1 MTEPL
6 DSGRSQ
12 AGLVRALGRWD
23 LTSLV
28 VNSVI
33 GSGIFG
39 LPAILLGLVGGLSPL
54 AYLAAGAGMAVII
67 VCFAEVASRFREA
80 GGPYL
85 YAREAFGQFVGLQ
98 IGWIAWLVRLTSA
111 GANSNLFVVYL
122 GELWQPANEP
132 VVRIV
137 LLTSMF
143 GFLAVINY
151 RGVRHGAL
159 LSDLFVVAKLV
170 PLAVF
175 ILVGLFFLRGE
186 NFQLAKAA
194 GLSDWSQALL
204 LLVFAYGGFEQVL
217 MPASEARE
225 PKRDMPFALLTGLA
239 VVATVYLLIQV
250 VVVGTLA
257 SGAVTERPLAMAARG
272 FLGVAGAWLLSV
284 GALISTYGWMS
295 GGILAAPRLTF
306 ALGERGDF
314 PAFFAAVHPRFRTP
328 HVSILLFVGLSWALA
343 VAGTFAWNVTLS
355 AVARLLT
362 YAATCVALLVFR
374 RRFSEAPVFRAPAG
388 TVLALL
394 GIGFCVVLLLRMGRA
409 ELIILGVTMALG
421 GATWLWARRRVS
433 PPAAS

>member
-6 DSGRSQ
+6 DSERPHPR
-12 AGLVRALGRWD
+12 LVRALGRWD
-23 LTSLV
+23 LTGLV

-39 LPAILLGLVGGLSPL
+39 LPAIILGLVGGLSPL
-54 AYLAAGAGMAVII
+54 AFLGAGAGIAVIMT
-67 VCFAEVASRFREA
+67 CFAEVASRFREA

-122 GELWQPANEP
+122 GELWHPATEP
-132 VVRIV
+132 VVRVV
-137 LLTSMF
+137 LLTLMF

-159 LSDLFVVAKLV
+159 VSDAFVVAKLV

-217 MPASEARE
+217 MPASEARD

-239 VVATVYLLIQV
+239 VVATVYLLVQV

-257 SGAVTERPLAMAARG
+257 PEAVTERPLAVAARG
-272 FLGVAGAWLLSV
+272 FLGAGGAWLLSA

-295 GGILAAPRLTF
+295 GGILTAPRLTF

-314 PAFFAAVHPRFRTP
+314 PRFFAAVHPRFRTP
-328 HVSILLFVGLSWALA
+328 YVSILLFTGLSWALA
-343 VAGTFAWNVTLS
+343 VAGTFQWNATLS

-362 YAATCVALLVFR
+362 YAVACAALLVFR
-374 RRFSEAPVFRAPAG
+374 RRAPDGAVFHAPAG
-388 TVLALL
+388 ALL
-394 GIGFCVVLLLRMGRA
+394 AVLGMAFCIGLLLRMGWA
-409 ELIILGVTMALG
+409 ELLILAVTMALA
-421 GATWLWARRRVS
+421 GATWLWARR
-433 PPAAS
+433 PASGRG